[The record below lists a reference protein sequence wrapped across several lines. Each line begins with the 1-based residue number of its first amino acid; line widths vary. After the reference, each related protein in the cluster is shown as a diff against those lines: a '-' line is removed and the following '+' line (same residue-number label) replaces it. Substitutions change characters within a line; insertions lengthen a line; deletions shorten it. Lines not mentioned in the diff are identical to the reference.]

1 MQIAIPLFDRFTALD
16 AVGPYQVLSA
26 IPGANV
32 RFLAHEAGPVR
43 SDNRM
48 LTILAD
54 GQFEDL
60 PDPEILVV
68 PGGIGTRLL
77 LEDERVLDWVRK
89 VHETSQYTTSVCTG
103 SLVLAGAGVLDGLE
117 ATTHWMAMDVLAEL
131 GANPISKR
139 VVEQGKVITAAG
151 VSSGIDMALRLT
163 DLLIGPEMAQ
173 AIQLAIE
180 YDPQPPFGAGSP
192 EKAPEEIVTLVRAA
206 MEQLEAEAEEQM
218 TAESVSR

>member
-32 RFLAHEAGPVR
+32 RFLAHEPGPVR

-54 GQFEDL
+54 GRFEDL
-60 PDPEILVV
+60 PNPEILVV

-77 LEDERVLDWVRK
+77 LEDERVLDWVRG
-89 VHETSQYTTSVCTG
+89 VHESSQYTTSVCTG

-131 GANPISKR
+131 GANPTSKR

-163 DLLIGPEMAQ
+163 ELLIGPEMAQ